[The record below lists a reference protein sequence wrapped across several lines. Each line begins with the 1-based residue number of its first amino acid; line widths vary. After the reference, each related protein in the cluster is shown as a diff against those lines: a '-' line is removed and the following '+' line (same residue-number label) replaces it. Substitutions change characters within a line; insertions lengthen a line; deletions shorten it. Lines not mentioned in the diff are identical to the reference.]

1 MYVNLIYLSQ
11 GKSRISDMM
20 YLYEVGILPSPLSPP
35 PSHTRTGKGRL
46 TSNDGGQ
53 VGGNTFLRGGFRYIF
68 T

>member
-1 MYVNLIYLSQ
+1 
-11 GKSRISDMM
+11 MM

-35 PSHTRTGKGRL
+35 PHTHTGKGRL

>member
-1 MYVNLIYLSQ
+1 
-11 GKSRISDMM
+11 MM

-35 PSHTRTGKGRL
+35 PPPPPPPTRTGKGRL

>member
-1 MYVNLIYLSQ
+1 
-11 GKSRISDMM
+11 MM
-20 YLYEVGILPSPLSPP
+20 YLYEVGKLPSPPAPP
-35 PSHTRTGKGRL
+35 PPPHTHTGKGRL